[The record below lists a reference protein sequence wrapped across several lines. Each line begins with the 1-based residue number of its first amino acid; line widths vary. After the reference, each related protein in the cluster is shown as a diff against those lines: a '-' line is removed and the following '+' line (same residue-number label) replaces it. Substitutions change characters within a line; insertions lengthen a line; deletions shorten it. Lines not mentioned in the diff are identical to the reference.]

1 MVYLL
6 LAVAIVLN
14 ASQNFITK
22 QYNLKT
28 ETPNTYVYTGIVAFF
43 AMIFF
48 VITSRGKFEFNIQVA
63 GYSAV
68 FALFYSMAIV
78 GTVQAIR
85 IGSLSIT
92 ALLNQCSL
100 IIPTLF
106 GLVVL
111 NDDVGHIGY
120 IGIAALFTA
129 LVLVKPKYSDGLNSE
144 KKISSRWLFWMA
156 IGFAGNGM
164 CSTVQKLQQLKY
176 DGCYKNEFMM
186 IALFIVFILMF
197 VAAKPNKT
205 DIKRDIVDTL
215 KYSPVNGIANGACN
229 MLIMVLTGLL
239 PTAVLFPSVSA
250 GGMILTF
257 IISLTVYKEKLPARQ
272 LIGYV
277 LGVISIVL
285 INIY

>member
-6 LAVAIVLN
+6 LAIAIVLN

-28 ETPNTYVYTGIVAFF
+28 EKPNTYVYTGIVAFF

-48 VITSRGKFEFNIQVA
+48 VVTSGGKFEFNIQVT
-63 GYSAV
+63 GYSV
-68 FALFYSMAIV
+68 FFALFYSMAIV

-85 IGSLSIT
+85 IGPLSIT

-100 IIPTLF
+100 IIPTLV
-106 GLVVL
+106 GISVL
-111 NDDVGHIGY
+111 NDDIGYVGY
-120 IGIAALFTA
+120 IGIVALFTA
-129 LVLVKPKYSDGLNSE
+129 IVLVKPKAIKDE
-144 KKISSRWLFWMA
+144 KKMSSKWLFWM
-156 IGFAGNGM
+156 IMGFFGNGM

-186 IALFIVFILMF
+186 VALLIVFILMF
-197 VAAKPNKT
+197 TVAFLNKS
-205 DIKRDIVDTL
+205 DIKKDISGAF
-215 KYSPVNGIANGACN
+215 KYSPVKGIVNGACN

-257 IISLTVYKEKLPARQ
+257 IISLTIYKEKLPLKQ
-272 LIGYV
+272 IIGYV

-285 INIY
+285 INI